1 MTRRIKKYN
10 TRKKKS
16 HKRVKRG
23 GKAHIFSDWTLSE
36 DMIRCLGR
44 FHIYDK
50 KTLHDKLKMYENTDC
65 AAILRKITDDELL
78 QMRMYSGF
86 KVKEKERYIHHIN
99 QHKPSQSSR
108 KIMTPAPT
116 PIHTPFHLP
125 TPISTPTSTSTPLSS
140 FSSNFSSTNTQ
151 NSQDSYGQ
159 PKNHNIPQPSVYN
172 LGQQQQYQ
180 PHYQPQ
186 RQQQQQ
192 HPQQHQ
198 QHQQAAEALARQ
210 QQQQHQRE
218 AYLQQQQQQQQRRDM
233 DFEQWLQKLRQ
244 RQQQEALAAQQQ
256 QAAQQAE
263 EAEEAERQRQR
274 QAAQLRQPEYAANVW
289 RNMERKTE
297 FLKLREREQELLREE
312 AELRAQ
318 QEELHKRPAGYDDEA
333 ARITEAERQ
342 QRLQQTQGMAAAA
355 AAQLR
360 QQAEEAERQATQR
373 QQQQEAAQLLRP
385 QIKDTIAP
393 GSIPNGWKYVIGPNG
408 LPHYANNK
416 LNIILYGKKTT
427 EDLEEATRIA
437 ERRNQLPLIN
447 SRFQTQPKAAEEAVA
462 VVPANIAPSQHLPPD
477 ATRTYVVSP
486 DDLTQNRLAH
496 YSIKENLS
504 KIKELQN
511 REKQA
516 NKDELQRINKILNN
530 LDRQQ
535 HQQQPRLTS
544 NSEEGWEDEDDRIV
558 FKSSA
563 AAAHMP
569 KLRNKGIAGSR
580 KQRLNNRNERFVK
593 HREKAKTRRKI
604 PRDQTSDSDSLHS
617 DASVL
622 ELDNTDSAALA
633 TKVLNQRP
641 DLVSAQNILIHR
653 DEGADTSSLSSSG
666 SSVNSLVRGMS
677 NLNLNGHGEKA
688 ANDSQPHSIPPNGQY
703 NVTIQ
708 YNQTPIQHKQQQQ
721 PAVLQTEDDKV
732 TITIG
737 NDTVELNI
745 DKLNELVFN
754 LNKSSSMNINCRDMN
769 SPPRQHHTH
778 NFSQSKCIKV
788 ISIDG
793 SSPSFA
799 PTSITLPFVIS
810 FGSIKECDEFKDK
823 VKHIRDSTVA
833 LYESRN
839 DDQPYASDVS
849 SISLSPLNSDASSI
863 SFSPLNSD
871 ASSISDASL
880 FHSEPNQS
888 SNKLAL
894 LSSRSYN
901 SIGGKWSKRKRH
913 TRKTRRN
920 IRKRTRKHKHKR
932 TRKY

>member
-23 GKAHIFSDWTLSE
+23 GKARIFSDWTLSE

-50 KTLHDKLKMYENTDC
+50 KTLRDKLKMYENTDC

-99 QHKPSQSSR
+99 QHKPSQSSQ
-108 KIMTPAPT
+108 KNKTPAPT

-159 PKNHNIPQPSVYN
+159 PKNHNIPRPSVYN
-172 LGQQQQYQ
+172 LGQRQQYQ

-198 QHQQAAEALARQ
+198 QHQQAAEALALQ

-218 AYLQQQQQQQQRRDM
+218 AYLQQQRDAQII
-233 DFEQWLQKLRQ
+233 EWLQRQNQQEVAQ
-244 RQQQEALAAQQQ
+244 RQQAAAAQQQ
-256 QAAQQAE
+256 QAAQLQHQAAQQASALAGQRQQAAAQQAE

-274 QAAQLRQPEYAANVW
+274 QAAQLRQPEYAGNVW

-297 FLKLREREQELLREE
+297 LLKLRERAQKLLEE
-312 AELRAQ
+312 KANLEAQ
-318 QEELHKRPAGYDDEA
+318 KEELDGRQAWYDNEA
-333 ARITEAERQ
+333 ARKAEAERQ
-342 QRLQQTQGMAAAA
+342 LRLQQT
-355 AAQLR
+355 R
-360 QQAEEAERQATQR
+360 ERETAE
-373 QQQQEAAQLLRP
+373 
-385 QIKDTIAP
+385 
-393 GSIPNGWKYVIGPNG
+393 
-408 LPHYANNK
+408 
-416 LNIILYGKKTT
+416 
-427 EDLEEATRIA
+427 
-437 ERRNQLPLIN
+437 
-447 SRFQTQPKAAEEAVA
+447 AAEEAVA

-516 NKDELQRINKILNN
+516 KKDELQRINKMLNN
-530 LDRQQ
+530 LDSQQ
-535 HQQQPRLTS
+535 QQQQPRLTS

-788 ISIDG
+788 IPIDG

-799 PTSITLPFVIS
+799 PTSITVPFVIS

-823 VKHIRDSTVA
+823 VKHIRVSTVA
-833 LYESRN
+833 LYKSRN